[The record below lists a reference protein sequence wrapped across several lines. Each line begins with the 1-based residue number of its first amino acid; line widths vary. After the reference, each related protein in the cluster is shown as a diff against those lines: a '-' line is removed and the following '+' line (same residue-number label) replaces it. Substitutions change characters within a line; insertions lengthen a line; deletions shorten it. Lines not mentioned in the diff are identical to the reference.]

1 MKHIYRGLFLFCL
14 LLLCSVQSVSAAS
27 VRVLLNNQ
35 ELSFDAEPYISQ
47 GRVLVPMRGILDPL
61 GYTVHWQEHT
71 QTVLA
76 ISEDTAISLPINSRI
91 AIVNTKR
98 VPLDVAA
105 TIRNGRTFV
114 PLRFLSEYSGAEVTW
129 NGSTSTVSI
138 KAEEPS
144 REKTPQDSAVLIQT
158 NRMQGSGVI
167 LSSDGLIATNYH
179 VIEKASMAQFILPD
193 GSVYQGTTTVVGLS
207 PEQDIALLKIQKSGL
222 SPASISTSP
231 QIGEAVTAVT
241 SPNGQRNIITTGVLA
256 GFDQDVLSATARIS
270 HGSSGGGLFN
280 ASGQLVG
287 IASGFTETGSQYLF
301 IPAKL
306 IQQVPKTL
314 SLPLSELKNY
324 AYTPP
329 APKNLRYELED
340 DYAYVSWSPVY
351 GADGYHVYTSR
362 YPDTSFKKLKNTTL
376 GGNEWLWGYPQCFGI
391 TTNRNQPLYLKIA
404 TVVNGTETGMSEVL
418 KISR

>member
-1 MKHIYRGLFLFCL
+1 MKRIYRGLLLFCL

-27 VRVLLNNQ
+27 VRVLLNAR

-76 ISEDTAISLPINSRI
+76 ISENTTISLPINSRI
-91 AIVNTKR
+91 ATVNGKR
-98 VPLDVAA
+98 ISLDAAA
-105 TIRNGRTFV
+105 TIKNGRTFV
-114 PLRFLSEYSGAEVTW
+114 PLRFLSEHSGAEVSW
-129 NGSTSTVSI
+129 NATTATVSI
-138 KAEEPS
+138 KADKPS
-144 REKTPQDSAVLIQT
+144 KEKSPKDSAVLIQT

-167 LSSDGLIATNYH
+167 LSADGLIATNYH
-179 VIEKASMAQFILPD
+179 VIEKASMAQFLLPD
-193 GSVYQGTTTVVGLS
+193 GSVYQGETTVVGLS
-207 PEQDIALLKIQKSGL
+207 PEQDIAILKINKSGL
-222 SPASISTSP
+222 TPASISTAW
-231 QIGEAVTAVT
+231 QVGEVVTAVT
-241 SPNGQRNIITTGVLA
+241 SPNGQRNTVTTGVIA
-256 GFDQDVLSATARIS
+256 GFDQDIISATAKIS

-306 IQQVPKTL
+306 VQQLPRTL
-314 SLPLSELKNY
+314 SIPLQEMKSY
-324 AYTPP
+324 AYYPP
-329 APKNLRYELED
+329 APRNLRYERQD
-340 DYAYVSWSPVY
+340 GYAYVSWSPVY

-362 YPDTSFKKLKNTTL
+362 YPNGSFKKLKNTTL

-391 TTNRNQPLYLKIA
+391 TTNRNQTLYLKVA
-404 TVVNGTETGMSEVL
+404 TVVDGNETGMSEVL
-418 KISR
+418 KITR